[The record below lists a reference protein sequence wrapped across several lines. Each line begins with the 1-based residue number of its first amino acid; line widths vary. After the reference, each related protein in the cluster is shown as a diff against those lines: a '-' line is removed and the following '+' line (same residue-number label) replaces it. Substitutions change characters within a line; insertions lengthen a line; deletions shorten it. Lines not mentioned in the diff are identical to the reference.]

1 MPSIV
6 LYRGESGDADDLSTL
21 RGSLTFTTNQA
32 VALEYARTPLNN
44 ATAVRPRLIKARIT
58 YQKAWVAPDGFSAW
72 LEFDDLI
79 KRLGREE
86 ALRIAYKFETRIY
99 DTNCWEELSVASG
112 IIRLKEFIEADE
124 SNLGKLYFRA
134 FPFFDCPEEIG
145 KLKALGYDCAIM
157 QLMPEFRGG
166 YEYRVF
172 DPAMINIL
180 SVAPVKETK

>member
-1 MPSIV
+1 MSSIV
-6 LYRGESGDADDLSTL
+6 LYRGESGDSDDLSSL

-32 VALEYARTPLNN
+32 VALEYARSPLNN
-44 ATAVRPRLIKARIT
+44 ATACRPRLIKARIT
-58 YQKAWVAPDGFSAW
+58 YQKAWVPEGFSAW
-72 LEFDDLI
+72 LELADII
-79 KRLGREE
+79 KRLGRDE
-86 ALRIAYKFETRIY
+86 AVRIALKFETRIY

-124 SNLGKLYFRA
+124 SNLSKLYFRA

-172 DPAMINIL
+172 DPAMVNIL
-180 SVAPVKETK
+180 SVSPVKESK